1 MAKIEMD
8 HSGRSSDVQALRRFA
23 VMLCLWRLCANAA
36 CRRAR
41 ACRGCARACARRNS
55 KFLPEGVRG
64 FFAAFLAAKFARLSF
79 EAFKDEMEG
88 SEEVAALCAWRKA
101 AEAGPR

>member
-1 MAKIEMD
+1 
-8 HSGRSSDVQALRRFA
+8 
-23 VMLCLWRLCANAA
+23 
-36 CRRAR
+36 
-41 ACRGCARACARRNS
+41 
-55 KFLPEGVRG
+55 VRG